1 MTTATWSG
9 GVRVLLATPP
19 GTGRTQRRL
28 AATKPVMASSVK
40 WAGSLNRRV
49 IVLLLT
55 EREMDQGRS
64 VTDRDLSAGTC
75 STRVSRLRRTS
86 TRRRF
91 PKQVHR
97 WLRRLRRWRAWRR

>member
-28 AATKPVMASSVK
+28 AVTKPVMASSVK

-55 EREMDQGRS
+55 EREMDKGRS
-64 VTDRDLSAGTC
+64 VTDRDLSAGDLLLLDPGQSAEANINTA
-75 STRVSRLRRTS
+75 T
-86 TRRRF
+86 F

-97 WLRRLRRWRAWRR
+97 WLRRLRRW